1 MKIAVVPNLKKEK
14 AKACTDEVLSILA
27 SCGCEFFLKTDLFN
41 EDGVY
46 TEAVEPE
53 LCDCDMFI
61 AVGGDGTIIH
71 AAKTAARCGK
81 PILGVNA
88 GKLGFTAGVERNDL
102 FLLSN
107 LPNGRYTTESRA
119 MLSVEIY
126 SGKQRKICLALND
139 AVVSGELSKI
149 LDYRMALGE
158 QRWYRYRADGFIVA
172 TPTGSTAY
180 SLSAGGPVIEPAM
193 NCIVYTPICPHSLF
207 DRSIIFSER
216 TKLQLELPENPGML
230 LLTVDGEEPVSLRP
244 GDRLVFSLAERTAQ
258 FIKLGQTSFYDI
270 LNQKMVENG
279 Q

>member
-102 FLLSN
+102 FLLSKI
-107 LPNGRYTTESRA
+107 GRA
-119 MLSVEIY
+119 HV
-126 SGKQRKICLALND
+126 
-139 AVVSGELSKI
+139 
-149 LDYRMALGE
+149 
-158 QRWYRYRADGFIVA
+158 
-172 TPTGSTAY
+172 
-180 SLSAGGPVIEPAM
+180 
-193 NCIVYTPICPHSLF
+193 
-207 DRSIIFSER
+207 
-216 TKLQLELPENPGML
+216 
-230 LLTVDGEEPVSLRP
+230 
-244 GDRLVFSLAERTAQ
+244 
-258 FIKLGQTSFYDI
+258 
-270 LNQKMVENG
+270 
-279 Q
+279 

>member
-1 MKIAVVPNLKKEK
+1 M
-14 AKACTDEVLSILA
+14 
-27 SCGCEFFLKTDLFN
+27 KTDLFN

-61 AVGGDGTIIH
+61 AVGGRRH
-71 AAKTAARCGK
+71 HHSCGQNRRSLWEAY
-81 PILGVNA
+81 LGVNA

-139 AVVSGELSKI
+139 AVVSGELPKYSI
-149 LDYRMALGE
+149 TGWLWVNNAE
-158 QRWYRYRADGFIVA
+158 YRYRADGFIVA

-207 DRSIIFSER
+207 DRSIIFPR
-216 TKLQLELPENPGML
+216 
-230 LLTVDGEEPVSLRP
+230 
-244 GDRLVFSLAERTAQ
+244 
-258 FIKLGQTSFYDI
+258 GQSSR
-270 LNQKMVENG
+270 
-279 Q
+279 